1 MRSLDEMLQSAQ
13 PDSEWACTPCR
24 HPGCDQRFVTEH
36 AHASHRQRA
45 HGGDTVEA
53 EA

>member
-24 HPGCDQRFVTEH
+24 YPGCDQRFVTEYGESSH
-36 AHASHRQRA
+36 HRRAHAA
-45 HGGDTVEA
+45 DAVEVEA
-53 EA
+53 